1 MTPNYDCVGIEYNLL
16 PKTRQEGLTRIIL
29 TIILKLVDKQVSDQL
44 VILFT
49 QFFFFGIFP

>member
-29 TIILKLVDKQVSDQL
+29 TRILKLVDKKSSD
-44 VILFT
+44 
-49 QFFFFGIFP
+49 